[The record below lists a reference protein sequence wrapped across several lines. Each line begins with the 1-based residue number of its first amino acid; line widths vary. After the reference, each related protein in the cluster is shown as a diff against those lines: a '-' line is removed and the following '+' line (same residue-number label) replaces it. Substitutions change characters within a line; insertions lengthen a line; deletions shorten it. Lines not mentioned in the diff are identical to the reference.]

1 MNINKY
7 NGILSRLEKETKQI
21 KLLELEKYN
30 RYLKVYKQL
39 SKEIDNRKSIIKYYK
54 KEYNDYSLY
63 SLFFRMK
70 NTAKYIL
77 IYLFKHISLL
87 ILNPLIMNSRGER
100 NE

>member
-7 NGILSRLEKETKQI
+7 NGILARLEKETNQI
-21 KLLELEKYN
+21 KLLELEK

-87 ILNPLIMNSRGER
+87 ILNPIIMNSKGEN